1 MPCVIGSCPLGREG
15 PLGCHDVPYLTI
27 TMQSV
32 CSPIAR
38 CRDSM
43 HSIGSKAN
51 TSLGKVNVEFLAVK
65 AVELLFKKDVA
76 FQDAMCLHVI
86 SRAGTC

>member
-1 MPCVIGSCPLGREG
+1 MYNDPRGFLYLSAGIAVIG
-15 PLGCHDVPYLTI
+15 
-27 TMQSV
+27 Q
-32 CSPIAR
+32 
-38 CRDSM
+38 
-43 HSIGSKAN
+43 IGQHVRFLPQKKK
-51 TSLGKVNVEFLAVK
+51 GNVEFSAVK

>member
-1 MPCVIGSCPLGREG
+1 MSANL
-15 PLGCHDVPYLTI
+15 
-27 TMQSV
+27 
-32 CSPIAR
+32 AN
-38 CRDSM
+38 DS
-43 HSIGSKAN
+43 N
-51 TSLGKVNVEFLAVK
+51 TQQTDKGNVEFSAVK